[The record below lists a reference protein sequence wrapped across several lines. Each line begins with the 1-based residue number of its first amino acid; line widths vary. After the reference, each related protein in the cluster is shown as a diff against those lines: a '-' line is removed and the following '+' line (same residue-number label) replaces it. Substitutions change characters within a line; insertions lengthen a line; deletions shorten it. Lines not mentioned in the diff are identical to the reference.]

1 MVSSPVL
8 WIVTDSN
15 VMFSSHFVVFL
26 EPEKIEKNGMNGDLV
41 WGGNC
46 IYIYRRANSFRS
58 NTKKS
63 AILMQSKN
71 CKREVTI
78 KDIALFVW
86 VQISKSCPYI
96 RVYDNTE
103 GKKILQC
110 SIFVECKTDLGRN
123 KTTIE
128 QRVTNSTI
136 AIKIWKFVFCRSAYN
151 YLVSCSVITENSKE
165 YSEVF
170 VEWSA
175 HKSFILYAG

>member
-1 MVSSPVL
+1 
-8 WIVTDSN
+8 
-15 VMFSSHFVVFL
+15 
-26 EPEKIEKNGMNGDLV
+26 MNGDLV
-41 WGGNC
+41 WGGNF
-46 IYIYRRANSFRS
+46 IYIYRRANSFRP
-58 NTKKS
+58 NTNKS

-78 KDIALFVW
+78 KEIVLLFGFR
-86 VQISKSCPYI
+86 YL
-96 RVYDNTE
+96 YDNTE
-103 GKKILQC
+103 GKRILQW

-136 AIKIWKFVFCRSAYN
+136 VIKIWKFVFCRSTYN
-151 YLVSCSVITENSKE
+151 YLVFCSVITENSKE

-175 HKSFILYAG
+175 PKSFILYAG

>member
-1 MVSSPVL
+1 
-8 WIVTDSN
+8 
-15 VMFSSHFVVFL
+15 
-26 EPEKIEKNGMNGDLV
+26 MNGDLV

-46 IYIYRRANSFRS
+46 IYIYRRANSFRP
-58 NTKKS
+58 NTNKS

-78 KDIALFVW
+78 KDIALLFGFRYLKVAPRFVFM
-86 VQISKSCPYI
+86 I
-96 RVYDNTE
+96 TL
-103 GKKILQC
+103 ILQC

-136 AIKIWKFVFCRSAYN
+136 AIKIWKFVFCRSAYY
-151 YLVSCSVITENSKE
+151 YLVSCNVITENSKE